1 MPPKV
6 TRHPRSSW
14 KSNLSVVVG
23 GQVLLV
29 VDQAKKHK
37 RIKVNASTPIKNIY
51 RYSLGTK
58 NKTKDQFVMLF
69 LFFFCLFFDLGGA
82 LYLRNFALAI
92 LMGVFLI
99 TLLSSPGVFFAPFL
113 RLPILVLFVIWPL
126 VAVYLGFYRGAES
139 ALVIQNILAL
149 VSFPIL
155 IIFFSNYEIET
166 IITAFATA
174 ATMLG
179 VVVLLFWVLLYFD
192 NSLAHVIADS
202 LSEGEAGY
210 FGIREISGINFPVVY
225 FKATLFFVPATILLI
240 QKNRFFQ
247 VMILLAALMAATSKT
262 GFVIAAL
269 AVWIS
274 ILRRQS
280 SVVIFVA
287 LFLTGVVITLA
298 GIYFNEVIYALFTDE
313 GTLITRVDH
322 WDSLLNLF
330 LENPSYFFVGQGAG
344 TVFYSTGAD
353 DFVNNIEL
361 DYLNSIRKFGIFWF
375 VGFALFVFGVIWG
388 SRRVHGVAL
397 ASALAAAFVV
407 CGTNPVLLTLMFFSI
422 LAICYV
428 AVMRDF
434 SPNLNVLAS
443 EI

>member
-1 MPPKV
+1 M
-6 TRHPRSSW
+6 
-14 KSNLSVVVG
+14 
-23 GQVLLV
+23 LLLLIELIE
-29 VDQAKKHK
+29 HE
-37 RIKVNASTPIKNIY
+37 REKVNALIAVKNTSGY
-51 RYSLGTK
+51 LPGAKSEK
-58 NKTKDQFVMLF
+58 KDQFVILF
-69 LFFFCLFFDLGGA
+69 LFFFCLFVDLGGV
-82 LYLRNFALAI
+82 LYLRNFAFVI
-92 LMGVFLI
+92 LMSVLLI
-99 TLLSSPGVFFAPFL
+99 TLLSSPDVFFAPFL

-126 VAVYLGFYRGAES
+126 IGVYLGFYRGAES

-149 VSFPIL
+149 ISFPIL

-166 IITAFATA
+166 IVTAFTTA

-192 NSLAHVIADS
+192 NSLAHVVADS
-202 LSEGEAGY
+202 LGAGEAGF

-225 FKATLFFVPATILLI
+225 FKTTLFFVPATILLI
-240 QKNRFFQ
+240 QNNRFFQ
-247 VMILLAALMAATSKT
+247 AMILLAALMAATSKT

-280 SVVIFVA
+280 SVVIFSA
-287 LFLTGVVITLA
+287 LFLTVVVITLM

-313 GTLITRVDH
+313 GTLVTRVDH

-330 LENPSYFFVGQGAG
+330 LENPSYFLVGQGAG
-344 TVFYSTGAD
+344 TVFYSTGAG

-361 DYLNSIRKFGIFWF
+361 DHLNSIRKFGILWF
-375 VGFALFVFGVIWG
+375 IGFASFVFIVIWR

-397 ASALAAAFVV
+397 ASALTAAFVV

-428 AVMRDF
+428 AVTRDF
-434 SPNLNVLAS
+434 SPNFNVLAS